1 MNQVTENET
10 GVKAGIPI
18 WRKYTL
24 SVQEA
29 SEYFHIGY
37 KKLRKLIDEHPD
49 ADFILWNGS
58 RPQIKRRKFE
68 AYIDENLSASRM
80 ADKRFSVE
88 IESGLW
94 YIKCII
100 ARLSK
105 LERSI

>member
-1 MNQVTENET
+1 MNQVTET
-10 GVKAGIPI
+10 SVKSDIPI

-49 ADFILWNGS
+49 ADFNLWNCS

-68 AYIDENLSASRM
+68 AYIEENLSA
-80 ADKRFSVE
+80 
-88 IESGLW
+88 I
-94 YIKCII
+94 
-100 ARLSK
+100 
-105 LERSI
+105 

>member
-1 MNQVTENET
+1 MNQVMENEN
-10 GVKAGIPI
+10 GVKSGIPI

-68 AYIDENLSASRM
+68 AYIDENLST
-80 ADKRFSVE
+80 
-88 IESGLW
+88 I
-94 YIKCII
+94 
-100 ARLSK
+100 
-105 LERSI
+105 

>member
-10 GVKAGIPI
+10 GVKAAIPI

-24 SVQEA
+24 SVQEVVG
-29 SEYFHIGY
+29 SIFIIGY

-68 AYIDENLSASRM
+68 AYIDENLSA
-80 ADKRFSVE
+80 
-88 IESGLW
+88 I
-94 YIKCII
+94 
-100 ARLSK
+100 
-105 LERSI
+105 

>member
-58 RPQIKRRKFE
+58 RPQIKHRKFE
-68 AYIDENLSASRM
+68 AYIDENFSA
-80 ADKRFSVE
+80 
-88 IESGLW
+88 I
-94 YIKCII
+94 
-100 ARLSK
+100 
-105 LERSI
+105 

>member
-10 GVKAGIPI
+10 GDKTGIPI

-68 AYIDENLSASRM
+68 AYIDENLSA
-80 ADKRFSVE
+80 
-88 IESGLW
+88 I
-94 YIKCII
+94 
-100 ARLSK
+100 
-105 LERSI
+105 